1 MSDISTK
8 PLRLGVISGLK
19 KEIACLRSN
28 QRQDG
33 LQLWCEAVAGEPRRA
48 AEVARAMV
56 AEGAG
61 ALMSFGIA
69 GGLDPSL
76 GPGLIVI
83 ADKVVDLEGRSFPC
97 HGPWV
102 DALLRL
108 DGGFDS
114 GAILGSDQ
122 PILTPQHKQHLFRRS
137 QALAV
142 DMESHAV
149 AEVALDAGLPFL
161 AIRAIGD
168 PAARAVP
175 AAALAG
181 LGPEGNTRA
190 MPVIWNLMKRP
201 ADIVSIWR
209 LAADTSKALKALRDF
224 ASHDLHA
231 AMSTQPGD

>member
-1 MSDISTK
+1 MSDTRTK
-8 PLRLGVISGLK
+8 PLRLGVITGLT
-19 KEIACLRSN
+19 KEIACLRPDK
-28 QRQDG
+28 RADG
-33 LQLWCEAVAGEPRRA
+33 LQIWCEAVAGQPDRA

-61 ALMSFGIA
+61 GLMSFGVA

-76 GPGLIVI
+76 GPGLVVI
-83 ADKVVDLEGRSFPC
+83 ADQVVDLEGRSFPC

-102 DALLRL
+102 DALMRL
-108 DGGFDS
+108 DGAFDS
-114 GAILGSDQ
+114 GALLGSDQ

-149 AEVALDAGLPFL
+149 AEVAKETGVPFI

-175 AAALAG
+175 SSALAG
-181 LGPEGNTRA
+181 LGPDGNTRA
-190 MPVIWNLMKRP
+190 LPVLFNLLRRP
-201 ADIVSIWR
+201 ADVIAIWR
-209 LAADTSKALKALRDF
+209 LAGDTNRALKALREV
-224 ASHDLHA
+224 AAKDLGEVLA
-231 AMSTQPGD
+231 